1 MVNLLLVMPL
11 AIFDR
16 KLYSGN
22 PYVDRTEACTMYELT
37 VEGMTCGG
45 CAASVKRALQ
55 TLDANAEVNVDLTTK
70 QVKVT
75 TNAKLDAVK
84 VAIEDAG
91 YDVVSA
97 A

>member
-1 MVNLLLVMPL
+1 
-11 AIFDR
+11 
-16 KLYSGN
+16 
-22 PYVDRTEACTMYELT
+22 MYELK

-55 TLDANAEVNVDLTTK
+55 ALDANAEVDVDLPAKT
-70 QVKVT
+70 VKVAT
-75 TNAKLDAVK
+75 AAQFDAVK
-84 VAIEDAG
+84 AAVEDAG